1 MANNDDQEP
10 GFIESLV
17 SSSPGLLY
25 AGLVGIAGLIVSLQL
40 RLAELDVKMTA
51 VQDTL
56 KEQTSQYS
64 SRIQQLENRVR
75 DLEIEVSRGRHR
87 P

>member
-1 MANNDDQEP
+1 MADDDREP

-56 KEQTSQYS
+56 KEQTSSYS
-64 SRIQQLENRVR
+64 SRLQQLENRVR

>member
-1 MANNDDQEP
+1 MTDDNDEKS
-10 GFIESLV
+10 GFIESFI

-25 AGLVGIAGLIVSLQL
+25 AGLVAIAGLIVSLQL
-40 RLAELDVKMTA
+40 RLTELDVKMTA
-51 VQDTL
+51 VQETL

-64 SRIQQLENRVR
+64 SRLQQLENRIR
-75 DLEIEVSRGRHR
+75 DLEIETSRGRHR

>member
-1 MANNDDQEP
+1 MADDDREP

-56 KEQTSQYS
+56 KEQTSSYS

>member
-1 MANNDDQEP
+1 MNNDDREP

-56 KEQTSQYS
+56 KEQTSSYS

>member
-1 MANNDDQEP
+1 MADDDREP

-40 RLAELDVKMTA
+40 RIAEIDVKMTA
-51 VQDTL
+51 VQETL

-64 SRIQQLENRVR
+64 SRLQQLENRVR

>member
-1 MANNDDQEP
+1 MLSN
-10 GFIESLV
+10 
-17 SSSPGLLY
+17 SPY
-25 AGLVGIAGLIVSLQL
+25 AGLVGMAGLIVSLQL

-64 SRIQQLENRVR
+64 SRIQQLENRIR

>member
-1 MANNDDQEP
+1 MADDDKEP
-10 GFIESLV
+10 GFIESLI

-40 RLAELDVKMTA
+40 RIAEIDVKMTA
-51 VQDTL
+51 VQETL

-64 SRIQQLENRVR
+64 SRLQQLENRVR

>member
-1 MANNDDQEP
+1 MSNDDKEP

-64 SRIQQLENRVR
+64 SRLQQLENRVR

>member
-1 MANNDDQEP
+1 MNNDDKEP

-64 SRIQQLENRVR
+64 SRLQQLENRVR

>member
-1 MANNDDQEP
+1 MTDDNDKA
-10 GFIESLV
+10 GFIESLI

-25 AGLVGIAGLIVSLQL
+25 AGLVAIAGLIVSLQI
-40 RLAELDVKMTA
+40 RLTELDVKMTA
-51 VQDTL
+51 VQETL

-64 SRIQQLENRVR
+64 SRLQQLENRAR
-75 DLEIEVSRGRHR
+75 DLEIETSRGRHQ

>member
-1 MANNDDQEP
+1 MADNDKEP

-17 SSSPGLLY
+17 SSSAGLLY
-25 AGLVGIAGLIVSLQL
+25 TGLVGIAGLIVSLQL

-64 SRIQQLENRVR
+64 SRLQQLENRVR

>member
-1 MANNDDQEP
+1 MADDDKEP

-40 RLAELDVKMTA
+40 RIAEIDVKMTA
-51 VQDTL
+51 VQETL

-64 SRIQQLENRVR
+64 SRLQQLENRVR

>member
-1 MANNDDQEP
+1 MTDDNDKDS
-10 GFIESLV
+10 GIIESLI

-25 AGLVGIAGLIVSLQL
+25 AGLVAIAGLIVSLQI
-40 RLAELDVKMTA
+40 RLTELDVKMTA
-51 VQDTL
+51 VQETL

-64 SRIQQLENRVR
+64 SRLQQLENRVR
-75 DLEIEVSRGRHR
+75 DLEIETSRGRHQ

>member
-1 MANNDDQEP
+1 MADNDKEP

-56 KEQTSQYS
+56 KEQTSSYS

>member
-1 MANNDDQEP
+1 MADDDKEP
-10 GFIESLV
+10 GFIDSLV

-40 RLAELDVKMTA
+40 RIAEIDVKMTA
-51 VQDTL
+51 VQETL

-64 SRIQQLENRVR
+64 SRLQQLENRVR

>member
-1 MANNDDQEP
+1 MSDDNREP

-56 KEQTSQYS
+56 KEQTSSYS
-64 SRIQQLENRVR
+64 SRLQQLENRVR

>member
-1 MANNDDQEP
+1 MANDDKEP

>member
-1 MANNDDQEP
+1 MSNDDREP

>member
-1 MANNDDQEP
+1 MADNDRKP

-56 KEQTSQYS
+56 KEQTSSYS
-64 SRIQQLENRVR
+64 SRIQQLENRIR
-75 DLEIEVSRGRHR
+75 DLEIETSRGRHR

>member
-1 MANNDDQEP
+1 MSNDDKEP

>member
-1 MANNDDQEP
+1 MADDDREP

>member
-1 MANNDDQEP
+1 MADDDKEP
-10 GFIESLV
+10 GFIDSLI

-25 AGLVGIAGLIVSLQL
+25 AGLVGIAWLIVSLQL
-40 RLAELDVKMTA
+40 RIAEIDVKMTA
-51 VQDTL
+51 VQETL

-64 SRIQQLENRVR
+64 SRLQQLENRVR

>member
-1 MANNDDQEP
+1 MADNDKEP

-64 SRIQQLENRVR
+64 SRLQQLENRVR

>member
-1 MANNDDQEP
+1 MADDGREP

>member
-1 MANNDDQEP
+1 MADDDREP

-64 SRIQQLENRVR
+64 SRIQQLE
-75 DLEIEVSRGRHR
+75 IVS
-87 P
+87 

>member
-1 MANNDDQEP
+1 MADDDKEP
-10 GFIESLV
+10 GFIDSLI

-40 RLAELDVKMTA
+40 RIAEIDVKMTA
-51 VQDTL
+51 VQETL

-64 SRIQQLENRVR
+64 SRLQQLENRVR

>member
-1 MANNDDQEP
+1 MSNNDKEP

-56 KEQTSQYS
+56 KEQTSSYS

>member
-1 MANNDDQEP
+1 MTDDDDKS
-10 GFIESLV
+10 GFIESLIN
-17 SSSPGLLY
+17 SSPGLLY
-25 AGLVGIAGLIVSLQL
+25 AGLVAIAGLIVSLQI
-40 RLAELDVKMTA
+40 RLTELDVKMTA
-51 VQDTL
+51 VQETL

-75 DLEIEVSRGRHR
+75 DLEIETSRGRHR

>member
-1 MANNDDQEP
+1 MSDDNREP

>member
-1 MANNDDQEP
+1 MADDDKEP
-10 GFIESLV
+10 GFIESLI

-40 RLAELDVKMTA
+40 RIAELDVKMTA
-51 VQDTL
+51 VQETL
-56 KEQTSQYS
+56 KEQTSSYS
-64 SRIQQLENRVR
+64 SRIQQLENRIR
-75 DLEIEVSRGRHR
+75 DLEIETSRGRHR

>member
-1 MANNDDQEP
+1 MNNDDKEP

>member
-1 MANNDDQEP
+1 MADDDKEP
-10 GFIESLV
+10 GFIDSLI

-64 SRIQQLENRVR
+64 SRLQQLENRVR

>member
-1 MANNDDQEP
+1 MADNDKEP

>member
-1 MANNDDQEP
+1 MNNDDKEL

-56 KEQTSQYS
+56 KEQTSSYS
-64 SRIQQLENRVR
+64 SRLQQLENRVR
-75 DLEIEVSRGRHR
+75 DLEIETSRGRHR

>member
-1 MANNDDQEP
+1 MTEDNDKES
-10 GFIESLV
+10 GFIESLI

-25 AGLVGIAGLIVSLQL
+25 AGLVAIAGLIVSLQI
-40 RLAELDVKMTA
+40 RLTELDVKMTA
-51 VQDTL
+51 VQETL

-64 SRIQQLENRVR
+64 SRLQQLENRVR
-75 DLEIEVSRGRHR
+75 DLEIETSRGRQR

>member
-1 MANNDDQEP
+1 MADDDKEP
-10 GFIESLV
+10 GFIDSLI

-40 RLAELDVKMTA
+40 RIAEIDVKMTA

-64 SRIQQLENRVR
+64 SRLQQLENRVR

>member
-1 MANNDDQEP
+1 MADDDREP

-75 DLEIEVSRGRHR
+75 DLEIETSRGRHR

>member
-1 MANNDDQEP
+1 MNNDDKEP

-64 SRIQQLENRVR
+64 SRIQQLENRIR